1 MTFDMLGIVVEPH
14 NHLDGH
20 FWWSLQDSEVEDH
33 IASGF
38 AKTPEA
44 AAMAA
49 LEAMKRYLESE
60 VAE

>member
-1 MTFDMLGIVVEPH
+1 MSFDQLGILIEPH
-14 NHLDGH
+14 NRLTGQ
-20 FWWSLQDSEVEDH
+20 FWWSLQDSEFEDH

-60 VAE
+60 LYE